1 MNRTNIVR
9 LVINKNHKKLMLELM
24 TLSSCVWNM
33 ANYNFRQAIINKKK
47 VNSFFKQQQVIQ
59 RTNEYQKLGRC
70 YALPMLQKH
79 SFVVNSFFRL
89 IKSKTQKRVGLPK
102 YYKNRKTNTTI
113 PSMLR
118 FDSEAYH
125 FKEDEVR
132 LPLSIKMRKEIGMK
146 GIVFKYR
153 GKLIW
158 EGRQRQGEIHYDS
171 IRKKFYLHQSI
182 EVKNPKK
189 MSGKKVLSIDIG
201 IKRGIAGFDNEKAY
215 LYPNPIVK
223 EWKQITKRI
232 ARLKKIAYFRNGQKT
247 TTQIRSLFGKRS
259 RIVDNYFKNIVS
271 WQINQAKP
279 SKVIVGD
286 VKGILEKPRKNKTGN
301 QMTHNLWSF
310 GLLYKRLQNKCE
322 EQGIELIRVPE
333 KYTTQLCPSCDS
345 LNKPIDRDYECSCG
359 YSQDRDIN
367 GAINIYRQNVSGT
380 VCLHPVVENDHLL
393 IGDAK

>member
-1 MNRTNIVR
+1 MQRTNIVR
-9 LVINKNHKKLMLELM
+9 LVVNKPQKKLLLELM

-33 ANYNFRQAIINKKK
+33 ANYNFRQAIVNKKEVK
-47 VNSFFKQQQVIQ
+47 SFFKQQQAIQ
-59 RTNEYQKLGRC
+59 KSEDYQKLGRS

-79 SFVVNSFFRL
+79 SFVVNSFFKL
-89 IKSKTQKRVGLPK
+89 IKSKSQTKVGLPK

-118 FDSEAYH
+118 FDSAQYY
-125 FKEDEVR
+125 FKDDKVH
-132 LPLSIKMRKEIGMK
+132 LPLSIKMRKETGIN
-146 GIVFKYR
+146 GIVLNYK
-153 GKLIW
+153 GKPRW
-158 EGRQRQGEIHYDS
+158 EGKQRQGEICYDS

-182 EVKNPKK
+182 EVKEPEKIRGNKT
-189 MSGKKVLSIDIG
+189 LSIDIG
-201 IKRGIAGFDNEKAY
+201 IKRGIVGFDNEKAY

-223 EWKQITKRI
+223 DWKQITKRI
-232 ARLKKIAYFRNGQKT
+232 ARLKKIAHFRNGRKT

-271 WQINQAKP
+271 WQINQSKP

-286 VKGILEKPRKNKTGN
+286 VKGILEKPKKNKIGN

-333 KYTTQLCPSCDS
+333 EYTTQLCPSCDS
-345 LNKPIDRDYECSCG
+345 LNKPIDRDYECACG

-380 VCLHPVVENDHLL
+380 VCLHPMVENDHLL